1 MERLRGGGGLGA
13 LRQRPEPVILKRM
26 TQDGKQDK
34 NRQDKKAQ
42 QYGVTPQ
49 STDFNDWYNEVVKKA
64 DLADHS
70 PVAGAMVV
78 KPYGTALW
86 ERIQRDLDDRFKAT
100 GHQNLLFPTLIPMG
114 FIMKEADHVE
124 GFAPE
129 LFTVSKIGTEEL
141 AEPYV
146 MRPTSETII
155 GHMWSGW
162 LNSYRDLPF
171 LHNQWGSVFRAELR
185 TKPFLR
191 TSEFFW
197 QEGHTAHT
205 TEAEARA
212 EVRQQLD
219 EYHAFCRD
227 VLALPVVR
235 GEKTVTERFAGAEN
249 TYSIEGMMR
258 DGKALQSGTS
268 HYLGQNFS
276 RAFEVKFQTAEQ
288 REEFAYT
295 TSWGLSSRIIGAL
308 IMTHGDDF
316 GLIMPP
322 NIAPYQVVI
331 VPVGRKD
338 DFARMVEEA
347 RKLAQELQREGI
359 RVKVD
364 DREGLTNGFKYND
377 WELKG
382 VPVRIELGPR
392 DLEAGQL
399 VVKNRTSEEKETLG
413 RVDALAGMDARL
425 DGIQHY
431 LYERAKN
438 FMLENT
444 VTVDTYDEFKAAIE
458 AGKWVRAF
466 HCGDPESERQ
476 IKEDTKATARNVPF
490 DDAEFFGEREEGG
503 VCVHT
508 GRPAAYGKRL
518 LFGRQY

>member
-1 MERLRGGGGLGA
+1 
-13 LRQRPEPVILKRM
+13 M
-26 TQDGKQDK
+26 TQRDKEAGKD
-34 NRQDKKAQ
+34 NKAQ

-49 STDFNDWYNEVVKKA
+49 SADFNDWYNEVVRKA

-78 KPYGTALW
+78 RPYGTALW
-86 ERIQRDLDDRFKAT
+86 ENIQRGLDERFKAT
-100 GHQNLLFPTLIPMG
+100 GHQNLLFPTLIPLG
-114 FIMKEADHVE
+114 FIMKEAEHVE

-197 QEGHTAHT
+197 QEGHTAHAN
-205 TEAEARA
+205 EEEARQ

-219 EYHAFCRD
+219 EYHSFCRD

-235 GEKTVTERFAGAEN
+235 GEKTASERFAGAEN

-276 RAFEVKFQTAEQ
+276 RAFNVKFQTREQ
-288 REEFAYT
+288 KEEFAFT
-295 TSWGLSSRIIGAL
+295 TSWGLSSRIIGAI

-316 GLIMPP
+316 GLMMPP
-322 NIAPYQVVI
+322 RIAPIQVVI
-331 VPVGRKD
+331 IPVGRKD
-338 DFARMVEEA
+338 NFAEMCAEA
-347 RKLAQELQREGI
+347 DKLAAELQVQGI

-364 DREGLTNGFKYND
+364 KRDGLTNGFKYND

-392 DLEAGQL
+392 DLENGVL
-399 VVKNRTSEEKETLG
+399 VVKNRNSEEKETLARAEVISG
-413 RVDALAGMDARL
+413 IKARL
-425 DGIQHY
+425 DAIHDW
-431 LYERAKN
+431 LLKRATD

-444 VTVDTYDEFKAAIE
+444 VEVDNYDDFKQE
-458 AGKWVRAF
+458 VENNRWVRVY
-466 HCGDPESERQ
+466 HCADAECERA
-476 IKEDTKATARNVPF
+476 IKEDAKATARNIPL
-490 DDAEFFGEREEGG
+490 DDAEFFNELGEGQ
-503 VCVHT
+503 CVRC
-508 GRPAAYGKRL
+508 GKPSAYGKRII
-518 LFGRQY
+518 FGRQY

>member
-1 MERLRGGGGLGA
+1 MSGSGSVA
-13 LRQRPEPVILKRM
+13 LLQPIPKTAILYAM
-26 TQDGKQDK
+26 TKDGSKPKQD
-34 NRQDKKAQ
+34 NKAQ

-49 STDFNDWYNEVVKKA
+49 SVDFNDWYNEVVKKS

-78 KPYGTALW
+78 RPYGTALW
-86 ERIQRDLDDRFKAT
+86 ENIQRGLDERFKAT
-100 GHQNLLFPTLIPMG
+100 GHQNLLFPTLIPMS

-129 LFTVSKIGTEEL
+129 LFTVSKIGSDVL

-146 MRPTSETII
+146 LRPTSETII

-197 QEGHTAHT
+197 QEGHTAHAS
-205 TEAEARA
+205 EAEARH

-219 EYHAFCRD
+219 EYHNFCRD

-235 GEKTVTERFAGAEN
+235 GEKTASERFAGAEN

-276 RAFEVKFQTAEQ
+276 RAFEVKFQTKEQ

-295 TSWGLSSRIIGAL
+295 TSWGLSSRIIGAI

-316 GLIMPP
+316 GLMMPP
-322 NIAPYQVVI
+322 RIAPIQVVI
-331 VPVGRKD
+331 VPIGQKD
-338 DFARMVEEA
+338 NFDEMVVQGEI
-347 RKLAQELQREGI
+347 LASELRRLGLRVRVDGREG
-359 RVKVD
+359 V
-364 DREGLTNGFKYND
+364 TNGFKYND

-382 VPVRIELGPR
+382 VPVRLELGPR
-392 DLEAGQL
+392 DLESGVV
-399 VVKNRTSEEKETLG
+399 VVKNRNSTHKETLP
-413 RVDALAGMDARL
+413 RAEAVAGMPERL
-425 DGIQHY
+425 ETIHHW
-431 LYERAKN
+431 LYQRASD
-438 FMLENT
+438 FLLENT
-444 VTVDTYDEFKAAIE
+444 ISVDTYDEFKAAIE

-476 IKEDTKATARNVPF
+476 IKEETKATARNIPF
-490 DDAEFFGEREEGG
+490 DDSEFFAEPEQG

-508 GRPAAYGKRL
+508 GKPAAYGKRV

>member
-1 MERLRGGGGLGA
+1 MTKDGGKKDNQG
-13 LRQRPEPVILKRM
+13 
-26 TQDGKQDK
+26 
-34 NRQDKKAQ
+34 QDKKAQ

-49 STDFNDWYNEVVKKA
+49 SVDFNDWYNEVVKKA
-64 DLADHS
+64 DLADNS

-78 KPYGTALW
+78 RPYGTALW
-86 ERIQRDLDDRFKAT
+86 ENIQRGLDDRFKAT
-100 GHQNLLFPTLIPMG
+100 GHQNLLFPTLIPMN
-114 FIMKEADHVE
+114 FIMKEAEHVE

-129 LFTVSKIGTEEL
+129 LFTVSKIGTENL

-146 MRPTSETII
+146 MRPTSETIV

-197 QEGHTAHT
+197 QEGHTAHAD
-205 TEAEARA
+205 EAEARA

-219 EYHAFCRD
+219 EYHSFCRD

-235 GEKTVTERFAGAEN
+235 GEKTASERFAGAEN

-276 RAFEVKFQTAEQ
+276 RAFGVKFQTREQ
-288 REEFAYT
+288 KEEFAFT
-295 TSWGLSSRIIGAL
+295 TSWGLSSRIIGAI
-308 IMTHGDDF
+308 IMTHGDDS
-316 GLIMPP
+316 GLMMPP
-322 NIAPYQVVI
+322 RIAPIQVVVI
-331 VPVGRKD
+331 PVGRKD
-338 DFARMVEEA
+338 NFDQMVQEGE
-347 RKLAQELQREGI
+347 KLAAELRAQGL

-364 DREGLTNGFKYND
+364 ARDGVTNGFKYND

-392 DLEAGQL
+392 DLESGVL
-399 VVKNRTSEEKETLG
+399 VVKNRHSEEKETLP
-413 RVDALAGMDARL
+413 RAEAVSGMSARL
-425 DGIQHY
+425 DTIHDF
-431 LYERAKN
+431 LMKRATD
-438 FMLENT
+438 FLLANT
-444 VTVDTYDEFKAAIE
+444 AEVDSYDAFQREIE
-458 AGKWVRAF
+458 AGHWVRAY
-466 HCGDPESERQ
+466 HCGEPACEKS

-490 DDAEFFGEREEGG
+490 DDAEFFAERGEGQ
-503 VCVHT
+503 CVKCSQ
-508 GRPAAYGKRL
+508 PSAYGKRV

>member
-1 MERLRGGGGLGA
+1 
-13 LRQRPEPVILKRM
+13 M
-26 TQDGKQDK
+26 TKDGKKPD
-34 NRQDKKAQ
+34 NKAQ

-49 STDFNDWYNEVVKKA
+49 SVDFNDWYNEVVKKA

-78 KPYGTALW
+78 RPYGTALW
-86 ERIQRDLDDRFKAT
+86 ENIQRGLDDRFKAT
-100 GHQNLLFPTLIPMG
+100 GHQNLLFPTLIPMN
-114 FIMKEADHVE
+114 FIMKEAEHVE

-197 QEGHTAHT
+197 QEGHTAHAS
-205 TEAEARA
+205 EEEARA

-219 EYHAFCRD
+219 EYHSFCRD

-235 GEKTVTERFAGAEN
+235 GEKTASERFAGASN

-268 HYLGQNFS
+268 HYLAQNFS
-276 RAFEVKFQTAEQ
+276 RAFGVKFQTAEQ
-288 REEFAYT
+288 KEEFAYT
-295 TSWGLSSRIIGAL
+295 TSWGLSSRIIGAI

-316 GLIMPP
+316 GLMMPP
-322 NIAPYQVVI
+322 RIAPIQVVI
-331 VPVGRKD
+331 IPVGRKD
-338 DFARMVEEA
+338 NFDQMCEEGE
-347 RKLAQELQREGI
+347 KLAGELRAAGL

-364 DREGLTNGFKYND
+364 KRDGVTNGFKYND

-382 VPVRIELGPR
+382 VPVRVELGPR
-392 DLEAGQL
+392 DLESGVV
-399 VVKNRTSEEKETLG
+399 VVKNRNAEEKETLP
-413 RVDALAGMDARL
+413 RAEAVAGMQVRL
-425 DGIQHY
+425 DAIHDFLLG
-431 LYERAKN
+431 RATD
-438 FMLENT
+438 FMLDNT
-444 VTVDTYDEFKAAIE
+444 VTVDNYDDFKAAIE

-466 HCGDPESERQ
+466 HCGDPESEKK
-476 IKEDTKATARNVPF
+476 IKEETKATIRNVPL
-490 DDAEFFGEREEGG
+490 DDAEFFAEREEG
-503 VCVHT
+503 VCFHT
-508 GRPAAYGKRL
+508 GKPSGYSKRVI
-518 LFGRQY
+518 FGRQY

>member
-1 MERLRGGGGLGA
+1 
-13 LRQRPEPVILKRM
+13 M
-26 TQDGKQDK
+26 TDVSKPDS
-34 NRQDKKAQ
+34 KAK

-49 STDFNDWYNEVVKKA
+49 SVDFNDWYNEVVRKA

-78 KPYGTALW
+78 RPYGTAIW
-86 ERIQRDLDDRFKAT
+86 EGIQRNLDDRFKAT
-100 GHQNLLFPTLIPMG
+100 GHQNLLFPTLIPMS
-114 FIMKEADHVE
+114 FILKEADHVE

-129 LFTVSKIGTEEL
+129 LFTISKIGTEEL
-141 AEPYV
+141 PEPYV

-171 LHNQWGSVFRAELR
+171 LHNQWGSVFRAEMR
-185 TKPFLR
+185 TKPFVR

-197 QEGHTAHT
+197 QEGHTAHAT
-205 TEAEARA
+205 AEEAHA

-235 GEKTVTERFAGAEN
+235 GEKTASERFAGAEN
-249 TYSIEGMMR
+249 TFSIEGMMR

-276 RAFEVKFQTAEQ
+276 RAFDVKFQNKEQ
-288 REEFAYT
+288 REEYAFT
-295 TSWGLSSRIIGAL
+295 TSWGVSSRIIGAL

-316 GLIMPP
+316 GLMLPP
-322 NIAPYQVVI
+322 NIAPVQVII

-338 DFARMVEEA
+338 DFAKMVEEA
-347 RKLAQELQREGI
+347 NKLAAELREAGL

-392 DLEAGQL
+392 DLENGQV
-399 VVKNRTSEEKETLG
+399 VVKNRNAEGKETLS
-413 RVDALAGMDARL
+413 RAEAISGMKARL
-425 DGIQHY
+425 DGIQAA
-431 LYERAKN
+431 LYERAKA
-438 FMLENT
+438 FLLENT
-444 VTVDTYDEFKAAIE
+444 VTVDTYEEFKAAIE

-466 HCGDPESERQ
+466 HCGEAESERQ

-490 DDAEFFGEREEGG
+490 DDSEFFGEREEGG

-508 GRPAAYGKRL
+508 GKPAAYGKRV

>member
-1 MERLRGGGGLGA
+1 
-13 LRQRPEPVILKRM
+13 M
-26 TQDGKQDK
+26 TSQPQQGKKDS
-34 NRQDKKAQ
+34 KAQ

-49 STDFNDWYNEVVKKA
+49 SQDFNDWYNEVVRKA

-78 KPYGTALW
+78 RPYGTALW

-100 GHQNLLFPTLIPMG
+100 GHHNLLFPTLIPMD
-114 FIMKEADHVE
+114 FILREADHVE

-129 LFTVSKIGTEEL
+129 LFTVNKIGTEEL
-141 AEPYV
+141 SEPYV

-191 TSEFFW
+191 TSEFYW
-197 QEGHTAHT
+197 QEGHTAHAS
-205 TEAEARA
+205 EAEARA

-235 GEKTVTERFAGAEN
+235 GEKTASERFAGAEN

-276 RAFEVKFQTAEQ
+276 RAFGVKFQNSEQ

-295 TSWGLSSRIIGAL
+295 TSWGLSSRIIGAI
-308 IMTHGDDF
+308 IMTHGDDA
-316 GLIMPP
+316 GLILPP
-322 NIAPYQVVI
+322 RIAPVQAVI
-331 VPVGRKD
+331 VPVGRKE
-338 DFARMVEEA
+338 DFGAMAAEA
-347 RKLAQELQREGI
+347 RKLAAELQAQGI

-399 VVKNRTSEEKETLG
+399 VIKSRTAADKETLG
-413 RVDALAGMDARL
+413 RAEAVAGLPARL
-425 DGIQHY
+425 EAIQAW
-431 LYERAKN
+431 LYDRARD
-438 FMLENT
+438 FLLSNT
-444 VTVDTYDEFKAAIE
+444 VTADSYEEFKAAIE

-466 HCGDPESERQ
+466 HCGDPESERA
-476 IKEDTKATARNVPF
+476 IKEDTKATARNVPL
-490 DDAEFFGEREEGG
+490 DGSEFFAEPEEG

-508 GRPAAYGKRL
+508 GRPAAYGKRV

>member
-1 MERLRGGGGLGA
+1 
-13 LRQRPEPVILKRM
+13 M
-26 TQDGKQDK
+26 TKDGGKQQK
-34 NRQDKKAQ
+34 QDNKAQ

-49 STDFNDWYNEVVKKA
+49 SADFNDWYNEVVKKA

-78 KPYGTALW
+78 RPYGTALW
-86 ERIQRDLDDRFKAT
+86 ENIQRGLDDRFKAT
-100 GHQNLLFPTLIPMG
+100 GHQNLLFPTLIPMN
-114 FIMKEADHVE
+114 FIMKEAEHVE

-129 LFTVSKIGTEEL
+129 LFTVSKIGTEVL
-141 AEPYV
+141 SEPYV

-155 GHMWSGW
+155 GHMWAGW

-197 QEGHTAHT
+197 QEGHTAHAS
-205 TEAEARA
+205 EDEARA

-235 GEKTVTERFAGAEN
+235 GEKTASERFAGAEN

-276 RAFEVKFQTAEQ
+276 RAFGVKFQTREQ
-288 REEFAYT
+288 KEEFAFT
-295 TSWGLSSRIIGAL
+295 TSWGLSSRIIGAI

-316 GLIMPP
+316 GLMMPP
-322 NIAPYQVVI
+322 RIAPIQVVVI
-331 VPVGRKD
+331 PVGRKD
-338 DFARMVEEA
+338 NFGEMVQEGE
-347 RKLAQELQREGI
+347 KLAAELRAQGL

-364 DREGLTNGFKYND
+364 GRDGMTNGFKYND

-392 DLEAGQL
+392 DLESGVV
-399 VVKNRTSEEKETLG
+399 VVKSRHSEEKETLP
-413 RVDALAGMDARL
+413 RAEAVAGMAADA
-425 DGIQHY
+425 
-431 LYERAKN
+431 
-438 FMLENT
+438 
-444 VTVDTYDEFKAAIE
+444 
-458 AGKWVRAF
+458 AGA
-466 HCGDPESERQ
+466 PQASS
-476 IKEDTKATARNVPF
+476 TARPAVP
-490 DDAEFFGEREEGG
+490 RY
-503 VCVHT
+503 VS
-508 GRPAAYGKRL
+508 RPAAC
-518 LFGRQY
+518 RQRPAGSMPR